1 MEHHTLVTASLTKAS
16 LSGTTADGQFGWGRQ
31 VGFYLLGVLDV

>member
-1 MEHHTLVTASLTKAS
+1 MEHHTLVTASLTKAM
-16 LSGTTADGQFGWGRQ
+16 LSGTTADGQFGWGG